1 MIKNIQIAGV
11 HTKLT
16 AEEEMFIDK
25 KIASLDRFI
34 PRKAREATK
43 VEVKLK
49 EAKAKTKTKDKFTC
63 EVLFHLPHGSITVT
77 EKSRT
82 MLAAIDIAEN
92 KLKIQ
97 LKKYK
102 DKHAGPRLHRRVVN
116 KIVRHKR

>member
-1 MIKNIQIAGV
+1 MIENIQITGV

-16 AEEEMFIDK
+16 AEEEMYVDR
-25 KIASLDRFI
+25 KIGGLDRFI
-34 PRKAREATK
+34 PRKNRMATK

-49 EAKAKTKTKDKFTC
+49 ESKRKTAKDKFMC

-77 EKSRT
+77 EKSST
-82 MLAAIDIAEN
+82 KLAAIDQAEN

-102 DKHAGPRLHRRVVN
+102 EKHAGPR
-116 KIVRHKR
+116 IHKRMINRITGRK